1 MSDPFL
7 TFGRLLMLV
16 FAPLMLV
23 TPLIFALLVPN
34 RTTDDAGR
42 IRAGSRMLAL
52 SLATVALLTIWLGL
66 VLLGSRLP
74 GALPIANFWWV
85 WFFPLWFGL
94 AVPAIAA
101 RNPFWS
107 GAAATESE
115 ANGLRTASLVNREKR
130 SPVTRAMWLIP
141 IAVYLL
147 FLGAIAARGL
157 MPFPAGTYPGDSA
170 ADPAAAKLAYA
181 AAERSRWL
189 LALAVYGGVFGLLLA
204 LLPRS
209 LRLTLTESE
218 PLDSK
223 GSVELAELYDR
234 QRRQRVLGLFWGS
247 GVLLPICVGLFST
260 LQLWFP
266 NFGSLWGLVGGIGG
280 SLLGIAGAIFGVR
293 MTIERA
299 KIAELRSRMNAP

>member
-16 FAPLMLV
+16 FAPIMLV
-23 TPLIFALLVPN
+23 TPLIVALLVPN

-52 SLATVALLTIWLGL
+52 SLATVALLAIWLGL

-74 GALPIANFWWV
+74 SALPIANFWWV
-85 WFFPLWFGL
+85 WFFPLWFWL
-94 AVPAIAA
+94 AMPAVAA

-107 GAAATESE
+107 GAATTESE

-157 MPFPAGTYPGDSA
+157 MPFPAGAYPGDSA
-170 ADPAAAKLAYA
+170 AEPAAAKVAYA
-181 AAERSRWL
+181 TAERSRWL

-204 LLPRS
+204 LLPRG

-234 QRRQRVLGLFWGS
+234 QRRKRVLGLFWGS
-247 GVLLPICVGLFST
+247 GVLLPICVGLFSA
-260 LQLWFP
+260 LQIWFP

-280 SLLGIAGAIFGVR
+280 SLLGIAGAIFGIR

-299 KIAELRSRMNAP
+299 KIAELRSRINAP